1 MEESIAIVGMGCC
14 FPGDSTGPEKFW
26 DMLARGESAWSEVP
40 KDRFNINAFW
50 HPHGQREGSINLRG
64 AHFLKEDIAAFDAP
78 FFLFTQKEAIA
89 MDPQ

>member
-50 HPHGQREGSINLRG
+50 YRHGQR
-64 AHFLKEDIAAFDAP
+64 
-78 FFLFTQKEAIA
+78 
-89 MDPQ
+89 